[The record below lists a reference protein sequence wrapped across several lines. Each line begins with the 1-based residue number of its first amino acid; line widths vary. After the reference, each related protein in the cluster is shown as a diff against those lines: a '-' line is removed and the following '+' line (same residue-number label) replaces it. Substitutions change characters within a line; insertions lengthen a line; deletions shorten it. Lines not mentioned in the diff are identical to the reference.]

1 MAISRLNKIMLM
13 NWKVVALFGG
23 GWLVYNFLKSQPD
36 VDQEDYPVK
45 GYDASCS
52 DQVNMR
58 MVGRHYLILD

>member
-1 MAISRLNKIMLM
+1 M